1 MQNSRLYCLV
11 CPQKKAH
18 LILLHLFVLFASNT
32 FFFLNDLFLYL
43 AIVTVFY
50 PSGIFKMA
58 WKFLQN
64 FMFKDGVIT

>member
-1 MQNSRLYCLV
+1 MLD
-11 CPQKKAH
+11 
-18 LILLHLFVLFASNT
+18 LLGLCTFNR

-43 AIVTVFY
+43 AIETVFH

-64 FMFKDGVIT
+64 FMFKDGVITYIVATEI